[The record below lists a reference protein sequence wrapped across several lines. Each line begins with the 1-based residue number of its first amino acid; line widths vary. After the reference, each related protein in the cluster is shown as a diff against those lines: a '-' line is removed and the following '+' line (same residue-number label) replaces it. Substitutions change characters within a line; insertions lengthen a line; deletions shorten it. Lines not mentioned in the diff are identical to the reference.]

1 MSFQTV
7 CELFND
13 FQGGRLSNQFLS
25 VIFRAQSVE
34 VCLMQHYEVCLMQH
48 YRILAPLA
56 Q

>member
-13 FQGGRLSNQFLS
+13 FQGGRLLNQFLS

-34 VCLMQHYEVCLMQH
+34 VCLMQHY
-48 YRILAPLA
+48 RILAPLA
-56 Q
+56 QWAKPF